1 MGNALGS
8 VGSHDNTVGPIQK
21 RDTPPQCDATS
32 PGKAGGLWYDII
44 ESLREKSHKSIQILQ
59 IYYYTGEHSWGAN
72 MRKGWTCVCTDV
84 ACRVSCG
91 VAHPCGKRCT
101 DVARDI
107 PTIFPQGIFL
117 YSY

>member
-59 IYYYTGEHSWGAN
+59 IYYYTGGTFVGCKHA
-72 MRKGWTCVCTDV
+72 
-84 ACRVSCG
+84 
-91 VAHPCGKRCT
+91 
-101 DVARDI
+101 
-107 PTIFPQGIFL
+107 
-117 YSY
+117 